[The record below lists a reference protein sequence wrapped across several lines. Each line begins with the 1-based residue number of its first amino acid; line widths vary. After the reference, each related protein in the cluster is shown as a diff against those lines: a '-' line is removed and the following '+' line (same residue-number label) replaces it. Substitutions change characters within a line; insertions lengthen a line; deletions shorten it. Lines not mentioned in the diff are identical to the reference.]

1 MLALTTLRS
10 RWPSLLGT
18 IVAVA
23 LGAAL
28 ISAAALVLAGVGARD
43 GTRTGPT
50 RYTAVPIVVQ
60 GVDPEGALPGQP
72 APPPAGLAA
81 RLATLPGVEAAIPD
95 TTFYA
100 QSKGSSTEGH
110 GWSTTR
116 LDGTRLLSGR
126 PPGPGEV
133 AVDLRLALGAPV
145 TILTATGER
154 TLTVSGLVPNG
165 LYVDDQTA
173 ATWGTVTAIGVFP
186 KPGANP
192 LSAIRKTGGVVRTGD
207 ARRLAEPDPASQ
219 QLDDAASLL
228 GVSAGLAGFVA
239 IFVVASTFAFAVSQR
254 RREFALLRLIG
265 ARPKQIRRMVYV
277 EALLAGGV
285 AAAGG
290 SLLGIPLAAGYAFGL
305 RRSGIVPAGF
315 EPHYRFWPLTIGFG
329 VGLVVALLGSWTAAR
344 RAGKA
349 SPAEALRDAVVE
361 KRPMTFGRWLF
372 GLAFLAGAVVLMV
385 VAPNLQGDAAVALT
399 VFVGELFVIAF
410 ALMAPIVIPPVIRLL
425 SWPLASAQG
434 AGPLLVRQGAL
445 TAVRRVASTAA
456 PVLVTVGVA
465 GCLIGAIATLARAT
479 DDDLRQRLVA
489 DVVVLPRDAP
499 GLSAAV
505 PAAISSAT
513 PRATVATLWVTT
525 VRQNTVGDDS
535 DLSGPALGVDP
546 ATLARTLDVPVSKG
560 SLKDLRP
567 GTMTAPDWA
576 GVKLGD
582 QAMLTFPDGRSE
594 RLRVVAL
601 VSSLQLSG
609 VLLPSATVR
618 AHDPSA
624 LADAVYVRNAA
635 RADVERAV
643 APLNGT
649 AVDRDAYVAS
659 VAKKTNEDNG
669 LALVALLGVALAYT
683 GLAIV
688 NTLLM
693 ATFERRGELQLLRL
707 SGATRALAV
716 RVVAGEAALVVLVG
730 AGLALA
736 ATLLSLRALA
746 NALSGM
752 VAHATPVVPWTAIG
766 LAAGVCL
773 LLGVGASVAPAA
785 LLLRRRRSTAE

>member
-1 MLALTTLRS
+1 MLALATLRS

-28 ISAAALVLAGVGARD
+28 ISGAALVLAGVGARD

-60 GVDPEGALPGQP
+60 GADPEDSLPGQTV
-72 APPPAGLAA
+72 PPPAGLAA
-81 RLATLPGVEAAIPD
+81 KLATLPGVAAVIPD

-100 QSKGSSTEGH
+100 QAGDATEGH
-110 GWSTTR
+110 GWSTIR
-116 LDGTRLLSGR
+116 LDGTRLLKGR

-133 AVDLRLALGAPV
+133 VVDLGLPLGAPV
-145 TILTATGER
+145 TVLTAAGER
-154 TLTVSGLVPNG
+154 TLIVSGLVANG
-165 LYVDDQTA
+165 LYVDDRTA
-173 ATWGTVTAIGVFP
+173 DAWGTVTAIGVFP
-186 KPGANP
+186 EPGANVVP
-192 LSAIRKTGGVVRTGD
+192 AIREAGGVVRTGD
-207 ARRLAEPDPASQ
+207 DRRLAESDPASQ

-265 ARPKQIRRMVYV
+265 ARPKQVRRMVYV
-277 EALLAGGV
+277 EALVAGGV

-290 SLLGIPLAAGYAFGL
+290 ALLGIPLAAGYAFWL

-315 EPHYRFWPLTIGFG
+315 EPHQRFWPLTIGFG

-372 GLAFLAGAVVLMV
+372 GLAFLAGAVAMMV
-385 VAPNLQGDAAVALT
+385 VGPNLEGDAAVALT

-410 ALMAPIVIPPVIRLL
+410 ALLAPVVIPPVIRLL
-425 SWPLASAQG
+425 SWPLAGARG

-465 GCLIGAIATLARAT
+465 GCLIGAVATLARAT
-479 DDDLRQRLVA
+479 DDDLRQRLGA

-505 PAAISSAT
+505 PAAITAAA
-513 PRATVATLWVTT
+513 PRATVATLWATT
-525 VRQNTVGDDS
+525 VRQQTSADGS
-535 DLSGPALGVDP
+535 DMLSGPALGVDP
-546 ATLARTLDVPVSKG
+546 ATLATTLDVAVSEG

-567 GTMTAPDWA
+567 GTVTAPAWA
-576 GVKLGD
+576 GAKVGD
-582 QAMLTFPDGRSE
+582 RTTLTFPDGRSE

-601 VSSLQLSG
+601 VSSLQLSA
-609 VLLPSATVR
+609 VLLPAATVR

-635 RADVERAV
+635 PADVERAV
-643 APLNGT
+643 APLKGT

-659 VAKKTNEDNG
+659 VARKANEDNG
-669 LALVALLGVALAYT
+669 LALVACSAWRWPTPGW
-683 GLAIV
+683 
-688 NTLLM
+688 
-693 ATFERRGELQLLRL
+693 R
-707 SGATRALAV
+707 SSTR
-716 RVVAGEAALVVLVG
+716 
-730 AGLALA
+730 
-736 ATLLSLRALA
+736 
-746 NALSGM
+746 
-752 VAHATPVVPWTAIG
+752 
-766 LAAGVCL
+766 C
-773 LLGVGASVAPAA
+773 
-785 LLLRRRRSTAE
+785 